1 MGKHNDAIASD
12 DDKVAALMWQAI
24 ATITYIL
31 DMMFVKLSIG
41 VFLLRLSV
49 KKVYNYII
57 WVSLVVVA
65 LYTLGVFFWDIFQ
78 CTPVAKQWDYRIE
91 RGHCATPQ
99 DIINAA
105 YAISVL
111 TVVSD
116 WLYVCCLILVMS
128 RMKCILLTY
137 HIGTASNSHA
147 MERQDDQAGQGDRY
161 RYSWARYI
169 VSCLD
174 PNHRDTFL
182 TLADSASIATLIRLR
197 FLAGLEDSKDLLCK
211 HNTSNKYR

>member
-1 MGKHNDAIASD
+1 MGKHNDAITND
-12 DDKVAALMWQAI
+12 DDKVAALMWQAL

-78 CTPVAKQWDYRIE
+78 CMPVAKQWDYRIE
-91 RGHCATPQ
+91 HGHCATAQ

-116 WLYVCCLILVMS
+116 WLYVC
-128 RMKCILLTY
+128 
-137 HIGTASNSHA
+137 
-147 MERQDDQAGQGDRY
+147 D
-161 RYSWARYI
+161 
-169 VSCLD
+169 
-174 PNHRDTFL
+174 
-182 TLADSASIATLIRLR
+182 
-197 FLAGLEDSKDLLCK
+197 
-211 HNTSNKYR
+211 